1 MAPSTTERDAVT
13 RGPRPACSDRA
24 RTLTASKGSS
34 PQDVAVITV
43 LGPGAVASQP
53 RGVDQTFCSDSVW
66 QKEHAL
72 DFDILAGLD
81 LRIWLAFNA
90 FIVSMLMVDLLVLH
104 RHAHVVTV
112 REAAITSTFWIA
124 LGLSFGG
131 VIWAWQGGTTAGE
144 YFAGYLIEKSLS
156 VDNVFVFVLI
166 FSYFA
171 VPPMYQHRVLFWGI
185 LGALVMRGAFILA
198 GAVLLEWLDWVLYL
212 FGAFLLFTAFKM
224 FRQSE
229 MALDPEENRVL
240 RLAARFIPMT
250 TEYDGQKLFTRRTGT
265 LLATPLF
272 AVLLIVETTDLVFA
286 VDSIPAIFA
295 VTRDPFIVYT
305 SNAFAILGL
314 RALYFLLAG
323 VAHRFFY
330 LKTGLAI
337 ILAFVGTKMLIAD
350 FYHVPVWLSL
360 AVIATVL
367 TVSIVASLRSTKML
381 DPTTDV
387 PLPDPLGL
395 LTDGGPDRSSEPE
408 ARR

>member
-1 MAPSTTERDAVT
+1 M
-13 RGPRPACSDRA
+13 
-24 RTLTASKGSS
+24 
-34 PQDVAVITV
+34 
-43 LGPGAVASQP
+43 
-53 RGVDQTFCSDSVW
+53 
-66 QKEHAL
+66 

-81 LRIWLAFNA
+81 LRVWLAFNV
-90 FIVSMLMVDLLVLH
+90 FIVAMLLVDLLVLH

-171 VPPMYQHRVLFWGI
+171 VPPQYQHRVLFWGI
-185 LGALVMRGAFILA
+185 LGALVMRGAFILV
-198 GAVLLEWLDWVLYL
+198 GAVLLEALEWILYL

-229 MALDPEENRVL
+229 MELDPSENRVL
-240 RLAARFIPMT
+240 RLVARFVPMT
-250 TEYDGQKLFTRRTGT
+250 TEYDGQKLFTKRTGT

-272 AVLLIVETTDLVFA
+272 AVLVIVETTDLVFA

-323 VAHRFFY
+323 VAHRFVY
-330 LKTGLAI
+330 LKTGLAV
-337 ILAFVGTKMLIAD
+337 ILAFVGTKMLIAE
-350 FYHVPVWLSL
+350 FYHVPVWFSL
-360 AVIATVL
+360 TVIASVL
-367 TVSIVASLRSTKML
+367 TVSVVASLRSSKVL
-381 DPTTDV
+381 DPATDV

-395 LTDGGPDRSSEPE
+395 LTDRAGGASESE
-408 ARR
+408 TKR